1 MCVVLQEYHFD
12 RFVEN
17 GKLKTEF
24 FKGSQRVRYYH
35 MPFGSGATMC
45 PGRFFAITEVKQFL
59 SIILQIYDM
68 QLTAGQQHATMD
80 KCRAG
85 LGIMPPANH
94 IFFRYRVKKNTMQR
108 QGL

>member
-1 MCVVLQEYHFD
+1 MCVDLQHYQFD

-24 FKGSQRVRYYH
+24 YKGSEKVRYYH

-45 PGRFFAITEVKQFL
+45 PGRFFAINEIKQFL
-59 SIILQIYDM
+59 CITLLTYDM
-68 QLTAGQQHATMD
+68 QLIPGQQHATMD
-80 KCRAG
+80 KSRAG

-94 IFFRYRVKKNTMQR
+94 ISFRYKVKKTS
-108 QGL
+108 